1 MTHVMILAAISC
13 GKSKSDRDHPKIIP
27 AVHGSLTD
35 RRGEFWDTFLILA
48 KKVPKS
54 DPIPASRGGKAI
66 LTERTTAGELW
77 LQDGN
82 AALRHCRPAARKE
95 RGKAYENTACT
106 PKERAKALL
115 QELSLDE
122 KIAQAR
128 DMWDFPEEMANKN
141 PEAKAA
147 YEKAY
152 EYGIGQVSTLFE
164 REMTSTEECTAFQR
178 DLQKKIMEKSP
189 TACCLPHGG
198 QLRPLHPGLRQLPGG
213 HRKRCLL

>member
-1 MTHVMILAAISC
+1 M
-13 GKSKSDRDHPKIIP
+13 
-27 AVHGSLTD
+27 
-35 RRGEFWDTFLILA
+35 
-48 KKVPKS
+48 
-54 DPIPASRGGKAI
+54 
-66 LTERTTAGELW
+66 W

-152 EYGIGQVSTLFE
+152 AYGIGQVSTLLE
-164 REMTSTEECTAFQR
+164 REMTSTEDCTAFQR